1 MRDTEQMPSDQRRLV
16 VAGASVVAVSYGMA
30 RFALGL
36 STPRIVE
43 DQVATSAEIGL
54 ASSLS
59 FLTYVLACF
68 VSSRLLNSGR
78 WKTSVLLVLLTA
90 TVGTL
95 MVAMSSSAPL
105 FMSGIGVAGAA
116 AGFTSGAIA
125 YRLAQEISPAQEA
138 RAQSIANAGTGIGV
152 AISTGILLAVS
163 SWRLVFVVAAV
174 LACVVCLWFLRLK
187 TSSPATAAGG
197 SSDEA
202 RGEWRAL
209 LFPILLTILMGAG
222 SSVYWTYG
230 RALAEEQGG
239 LSDFQSLLFWG
250 AIGVAG
256 IGGAL
261 AGDVASRMG
270 LKLSWT
276 LCSVILGLSILCL
289 PLCSNVVFAVLSGAL
304 FGAFYTVVTGLTIEL
319 GRQSWPRAVGAAT
332 GILFATIAV
341 GQTAGSM
348 LNGLALTNLSMER
361 LFTLGGVAT
370 LVAGALIWGMKKKT
384 DPSPSSVG

>member
-36 STPRIVE
+36 STPRIIE

-95 MVAMSSSAPL
+95 MVAISSSAPL

-116 AGFTSGAIA
+116 AGFSSGAIA

-152 AISTGILLAVS
+152 AISTGLLLAVS

-187 TSSPATAAGG
+187 TSSPAMAAGG

-276 LCSVILGLSILCL
+276 LCTVILGLSILCL

-348 LNGLALTNLSMER
+348 LNGLALTNLSMEL
-361 LFTLGGVAT
+361 LFALGGAAT